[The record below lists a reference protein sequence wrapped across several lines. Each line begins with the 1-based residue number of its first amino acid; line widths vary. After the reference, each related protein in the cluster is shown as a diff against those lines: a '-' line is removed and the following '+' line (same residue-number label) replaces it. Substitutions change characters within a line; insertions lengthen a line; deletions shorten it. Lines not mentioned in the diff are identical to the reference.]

1 MTQDK
6 HKLIPAVE
14 PPPSPLE
21 SSAHFHG
28 DLRKAAYLKR
38 RAAYELQ
45 SSAPTAQ
52 QADEDNSSVIRRHKP
67 PR

>member
-6 HKLIPAVE
+6 HKPIPAVE
-14 PPPSPLE
+14 PPLSPLE
-21 SSAHFHG
+21 PSDHFHG
-28 DLRKAAYLKR
+28 DLRKAAYLQR

-52 QADEDNSSVIRRHKP
+52 RADEDNSSVTRRHKP